1 MLYTNIS
8 TLEARLNKLKRAHM
22 HADATFYMEVAHSFS
37 SSLKEFDLQRCNDGG
52 LTTNASWMM
61 GIINHLE
68 HTLNTKSVQEFL
80 EAFDD
85 LNYEDQCQIDSKDWY
100 ALGNEVLRLDCE
112 IKECKKQLGR
122 AKQNCQMKQALKD
135 AGF

>member
-1 MLYTNIS
+1 MLYANIS
-8 TLEARLNKLKRAHM
+8 TLESRLIQLKRAYM

-37 SSLKEFDLQRCNDGG
+37 SSLKEFYSQRCNDGG

-61 GIINHLE
+61 GIIIYLE

-85 LNYEDQCQIDSKDWY
+85 LNYEDQCQIDSKNWY